1 LALPSRR
8 RQRHSTYTHYTRDC
22 GILGGRGSAGQA
34 ASQDKGEKQTNRQI
48 KILKSVGQSQTGVIF
63 VGCSLKVSTPLT
75 LERIFIFRG
84 SILHREILG
93 A

>member
-34 ASQDKGEKQTNRQI
+34 ASQNKGEHRTFSANKFTLATIDFHMNWEAQGAFSPN
-48 KILKSVGQSQTGVIF
+48 
-63 VGCSLKVSTPLT
+63 KVAVLGKTESKV
-75 LERIFIFRG
+75 RG
-84 SILHREILG
+84 SKE
-93 A
+93 